1 MDRETGVIFH
11 EDGSISFIP
20 HLLCYYY
27 SCANCSYRKGTLCLY
42 KKEE

>member
-1 MDRETGVIFH
+1 MNRGTGVIFH
-11 EDGSISFIP
+11 EDGSISFISHSP
-20 HLLCYYY
+20 YYYY